1 MDNFQ
6 EKVAVVTGTSNPRG
20 IGLAIA
26 AELADL
32 GCRLVLADLDGEGVA
47 ARAAE
52 MKAAGYPALPVRTDM
67 GDKASV
73 EDLARTTYDH
83 YGATHILV
91 LNHVAPTGDPGH
103 SLLSPDSTSWEL
115 HAGVNLLG
123 VVYGI
128 KVFVQRMMAGG
139 EHCHILATTS
149 GAGATGTM
157 YGNGPYACTK
167 AAITSLMECLYGQL
181 RDVGA
186 DIVPTL
192 IFPGVTDTFPSP
204 EAGPMVVEMLRQHGC
219 MAVLSPPSEVAAST
233 VDAIRRDIFWANPD
247 PQTDLRLTDGRHAE
261 TIAWANE
268 IYRRRASA
276 LIERTPPDPYLWGPP
291 SSYLESSPRRR

>member
-1 MDNFQ
+1 MEDF
-6 EKVAVVTGTSNPRG
+6 EGKVAVITGTANPRG

-26 AELADL
+26 TQLAEL

-47 ARAAE
+47 ARAGELA
-52 MKAAGYPALPVRTDM
+52 AAGHQAVPVRTDM
-67 GDKASV
+67 GDRSSV
-73 EDLARTTYDH
+73 EDLARVTYDQ

-103 SLLSPDSTSWEL
+103 SLLSPDPTSWEL
-115 HAGVNLLG
+115 HARVNLLG

-128 KVFVQRMMAGG
+128 KAFAHRMMAGG

-167 AAITSLMECLYGQL
+167 AAITSVMECLYGQL
-181 RDVGA
+181 RDAGA
-186 DIVPTL
+186 DVVPSL

-204 EAGPMVVEMLRQHGC
+204 EAGPMVVEMLRQNG
-219 MAVLSPPSEVAAST
+219 ALVVLSPPSEVAAFT
-233 VDAIRRDIFWANPD
+233 IDAIRRDMFWANPD
-247 PQTDLRLTDGRHAE
+247 VETDRRLTGGRHAE
-261 TIAWANE
+261 TISWTKE
-268 IYRRRASA
+268 IYQRRAHA

-291 SSYLESSPRRR
+291 SSYLERSPRNR

>member
-1 MDNFQ
+1 MENFE

-26 AELADL
+26 TELANL

-52 MKAAGYPALPVRTDM
+52 MEAAGYRALPVRTDL

-73 EDLARTTYDH
+73 EDLARITYDH
-83 YGATHILV
+83 YGAAHILV

-103 SLLSPDSTSWEL
+103 SLLSRDSTSWEL
-115 HAGVNLLG
+115 HARVNLLG

-128 KVFVQRMMAGG
+128 KAFVQPMMAGG

-157 YGNGPYACTK
+157 YGNGPYATTK

-181 RDVGA
+181 RDAGA
-186 DIVPTL
+186 DIVPSL

-204 EAGPMVVEMLRQHGC
+204 EAGPVVVEMLRQHGC
-219 MAVLSPPSEVAAST
+219 MAVLSPPSEVAAFT

-247 PQTDLRLTDGRHAE
+247 PETDRRLTAGRHAE
-261 TIAWANE
+261 TITWANE

-291 SSYLESSPRRR
+291 SSYLERSPRRG

>member
-1 MDNFQ
+1 MENFE
-6 EKVAVVTGTSNPRG
+6 EKVAVVTGTANPRG

-26 AELADL
+26 TELADL

-52 MKAAGYPALPVRTDM
+52 MEAAGYRALPVRTDM

-73 EDLARTTYDH
+73 EDLARITYDQ
-83 YGATHILV
+83 YGAAHILV

-115 HAGVNLLG
+115 HARVNLLG
-123 VVYGI
+123 VVHGI
-128 KVFVQRMMAGG
+128 KAFVQPMMAGG

-157 YGNGPYACTK
+157 YGNGPYATTK

-181 RDVGA
+181 RDAGA
-186 DIVPTL
+186 DIVPSL

-204 EAGPMVVEMLRQHGC
+204 EAGPVVVEMLRQHGC
-219 MAVLSPPSEVAAST
+219 MAVLSPPSEVAAFT

-247 PQTDLRLTDGRHAE
+247 PETDRQLTAGRHAE

-291 SSYLESSPRRR
+291 SSYLERSPRRG

>member
-1 MDNFQ
+1 MESF
-6 EKVAVVTGTSNPRG
+6 EGKVAVVTGTANPRG

-26 AELADL
+26 TQLADL
-32 GCRLVLADLDGEGVA
+32 GCRLVLADLDGEGVG

-52 MKAAGYPALPVRTDM
+52 LEAAGYRALPVQTDM
-67 GDKASV
+67 GDQASV
-73 EDLARTTYDH
+73 EDLARITYDS

-103 SLLSPDSTSWEL
+103 SLLSPDPTSWEL
-115 HAGVNLLG
+115 HARVNLLG

-128 KVFVQRMMAGG
+128 KAFVQRMMAGG

-167 AAITSLMECLYGQL
+167 AAITSLMESLYGQL
-181 RDVGA
+181 RDAGA
-186 DIVPTL
+186 DIVPSL

-204 EAGPMVVEMLRQHGC
+204 EAGPLVVEMLRQHGC
-219 MAVLSPPSEVAAST
+219 MAVLSPPSEVAGFT

-247 PQTDLRLTDGRHAE
+247 LETDQRLTGGRHAE

-268 IYRRRASA
+268 IYRRRAGA

-291 SSYLESSPRRR
+291 SSYLETSPRRR